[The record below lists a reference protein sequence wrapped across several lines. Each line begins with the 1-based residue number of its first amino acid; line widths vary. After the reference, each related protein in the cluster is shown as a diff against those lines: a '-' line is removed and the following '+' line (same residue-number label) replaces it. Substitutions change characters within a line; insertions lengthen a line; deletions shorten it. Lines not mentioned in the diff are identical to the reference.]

1 MLPRLGIAEALGSD
15 AVKVFEEA
23 RIAEEARQF
32 NRAIESYRELVK
44 RWPNSPKAPEAQLH
58 LAHITACTGSPEQAL
73 LEYQQVRT
81 LFGSSPEAT
90 MALQQMTTYY
100 RWERTRIGA
109 LPSGAPDPV
118 PFLAKSLATGLP
130 EGFEDPR
137 SALVNSSG
145 HLVVFDKHR
154 KRVFRFRPDGDLIE
168 SIPFNS
174 PQAMARAGIGV
185 TGETFVADGEL
196 IRELGKPDSFNL
208 PNPQKKSEGSLKNI
222 TALGL
227 SASGEL
233 WATASDLP
241 GALRYSLERKT
252 GEITTISLIP
262 KNVRAIEFDFYG
274 NVYLLDS
281 KQSRI
286 LVISPSG
293 ETRGLI
299 SPDSGNPRLST
310 ITDFYIDPFNQLF
323 LLDGEDRAIA
333 VFAIRAGPDQKIELL
348 PLLQV
353 AWGQLNPGPE
363 FRSVRTFAVAATGE
377 IFLVAHNSAR
387 ILKLY

>member
-1 MLPRLGIAEALGSD
+1 MDG
-15 AVKVFEEA
+15 
-23 RIAEEARQF
+23 
-32 NRAIESYRELVK
+32 YRELVK
-44 RWPNSPKAPEAQLH
+44 RWPNNPKAPEAQLH
-58 LAHITACTGSPEQAL
+58 LAHLIACTGRPEQAL

-81 LFGSSPEAT
+81 LFGSSPEAAV
-90 MALQQMTTYY
+90 ALQQMSTYY

-109 LPSGAPDPV
+109 LPSAAPDPA

-130 EGFEDPR
+130 EVFEDPR

-145 HLVVFDKHR
+145 QLVVFDKHR
-154 KRVFRFRPDGDLIE
+154 KRVYRFSLNGDLIE
-168 SIPFNS
+168 SIPFNA

-196 IRELGKPDSFNL
+196 IRELGKPQSFNL
-208 PNPQKKSEGSLKNI
+208 PNPQRKSEGSLKNI

-241 GALRYSLERKT
+241 GVLRYSLERKT
-252 GEITTISLIP
+252 GETTATSLVA

-286 LVISPSG
+286 LVISPTG
-293 ETRGLI
+293 ETRGLVA
-299 SPDSGNPRLST
+299 PDSGGLRVST

-323 LLDGEDRAIA
+323 LLDGEDRAIT
-333 VFAIRAGPDQKIELL
+333 VFAIRAGADQKIELV
-348 PLLQV
+348 PLTRI
-353 AWGQLNPGPE
+353 AWGDLNPGPE
-363 FRSVRTFAVAATGE
+363 FRSVRTFAVSATGE
-377 IFLVAHNSAR
+377 MFLVAHKSAR
-387 ILKLY
+387 ILKIF